1 MIAKRLCQPLKRR
14 LTGQV
19 MKGRRG
25 VDQTPVKEHPSCRT
39 IRGGSAICNCELDGG
54 SREGGSVHPWE
65 GRAVAR
71 QLLPDDPAAW
81 LFHGGVTAPAELR
94 QQR

>member
-1 MIAKRLCQPLKRR
+1 MLKSS
-14 LTGQV
+14 
-19 MKGRRG
+19 RG
-25 VDQTPVKEHPSCRT
+25 IDQTPVKQHPSCRT
-39 IRGGSAICNCELDGG
+39 IGGGSAIGNCELDGA

-81 LFHGGVTAPAELR
+81 LFDGGVTTPAELR